1 MKILNKIITI
11 FLALIIA
18 ISIAIVIILMFL
30 FPKKN
35 YIIRKTWAKFIKKLC
50 FYKIEVK
57 GEFDNNAR
65 MIILNHRSMLDII
78 ALEDVYPK
86 DLAWIAKKQIEE
98 IFFFGNIIKL
108 PKMIS
113 IDRENAR
120 DFVRVINEAKDRLE
134 SNRNIS
140 MFPEGTRNDGYEL
153 LRFKKGASML
163 ATKLD
168 VLVQPVVIIG
178 SKEILDSKKLSIHL
192 GKKLTIIPLKPLQA
206 NELDNARD
214 LMQEAIN
221 EYFKENKWI
230 Y

>member
-35 YIIRKTWAKFIKKLC
+35 HIIRKTWAKFIKKLC

-57 GEFDNNAR
+57 GEFDNKAR

-120 DFVRVINEAKDRLE
+120 DFIRVINEAKDRLE

-168 VLVQPVVIIG
+168 VVVQPVVIIG
-178 SKEILDSKKLSIHL
+178 SKEILDSKKLSINF

-221 EYFKENKWI
+221 SYFKEQN
-230 Y
+230 

>member
-1 MKILNKIITI
+1 MKILNKILSI
-11 FLALIIA
+11 FLAIIIA
-18 ISIAIVIILMFL
+18 ISIAFVIVLMFI

-35 YIIRKTWAKFIKKLC
+35 WVIRKTWAKFIRKLC
-50 FYKIEVK
+50 CYKIEIK
-57 GEFDNNAR
+57 GDFNPNAR

-78 ALEDVYPK
+78 ALEDVYPYN
-86 DLAWIAKKQIEE
+86 LAWIAKKQIEE
-98 IFFFGNIIKL
+98 LFFFGNIIKL

-120 DFVRVINEAKDRLE
+120 DFVRVINEANDRLNN
-134 SNRNIS
+134 NRNIS
-140 MFPEGTRNDGYEL
+140 MFPEGTRSDGYEL

-178 SKEILDSKKLSIHL
+178 SKEILDSKRITIHL
-192 GKKLTIIPLKPLQA
+192 GKKLIIIPLQPLKA
-206 NELDNARD
+206 NELDNAKD

-221 EYFKENKWI
+221 EYFKANE
-230 Y
+230 